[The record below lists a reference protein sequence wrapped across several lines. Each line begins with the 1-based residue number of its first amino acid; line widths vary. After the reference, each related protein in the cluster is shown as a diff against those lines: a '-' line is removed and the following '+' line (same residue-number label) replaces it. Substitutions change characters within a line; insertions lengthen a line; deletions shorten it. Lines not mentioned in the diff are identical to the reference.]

1 MTDPFTKPMN
11 LDELAWLTEQYVLG
25 DLDEASCELLEAR
38 FAEDQAARE
47 ALANAVALLSAATM
61 ANISQPATDETIQV
75 AAPNWRT
82 YQSWFVGIAVILLV
96 GAFWAAQGDWFQPT
110 SNGSLAKA
118 WSETREAAAS
128 EEQEIELAAAMDAAP
143 FLSEDV
149 ETPDWL
155 MTAMTLSLEQGKES
169 KSSES
174 SPTLGEGA

>member
-1 MTDPFTKPMN
+1 MTDHFTKLNN

-25 DLDEASCELLEAR
+25 DLDEASCELLEAH

-47 ALANAVALLSAATM
+47 ALANAVALLSAVTM
-61 ANISQPATDETIQV
+61 ANNLQTATDEAIQV

-82 YQSWFVGIAVILLV
+82 YQSWFAGIAVILLV

-110 SNGSLAKA
+110 ASGSLAKA
-118 WSETREAAAS
+118 WSETREAVAS
-128 EEQEIELAAAMDAAP
+128 EEQEMELAAAMDGAP

-155 MTAMTLSLEQGKES
+155 MTAMTLSQEQGKES